1 MISVTTLGPAGTFS
15 DMAAQR
21 FFEMQDI
28 ELHYTNTIKQVFDRM
43 NEGVEFGVVP
53 VENLSE
59 GFVQPTL
66 EALLDAEISII
77 GEIRLAVQFSF
88 VSAVQ
93 SLDQLK
99 TIYVQPVAFGQC
111 SEFISSLENVTVI
124 RTNSNMESL
133 ELQKM
138 DCNSGAI
145 VPHHVFESTQAIT
158 KIESVSDLSHNET
171 RFYILKRG
179 RDQFENECHCVSKC
193 SLLIRDDRD
202 HSGILNSITGA
213 FTRESINITSIIS
226 RPTRETMGKY
236 HFFIDIEGSHRDES
250 VQRAITDIARKFPVT
265 LLGSYCGAE

>member
-15 DMAAQR
+15 DMAARR
-21 FFEMQDI
+21 FFADQEI
-28 ELHYTNTIKQVFDRM
+28 ELQYTNTIRQVFDRM
-43 NEGVEFGVVP
+43 SEGVQFGVVP

-66 EALLDAEISII
+66 EALLDAEVSII
-77 GEIRLAVQFSF
+77 GEIHLAVQFSF
-88 VSAVQ
+88 VSAVA
-93 SLDQLK
+93 SLEQLN
-99 TIYVQPVAFGQC
+99 TLYVQPVAFGQC

-138 DCNSGAI
+138 NTSSGAI
-145 VPHHVFESTQAIT
+145 VPHHIFESTPATT
-158 KIESVSDLSHNET
+158 KIESVSDLLHNET
-171 RFYILKRG
+171 RFYILRKG
-179 RDQFENECHCVSKC
+179 QNQFEKECTCHSKC

-213 FTRESINITSIIS
+213 FTRENINITSIIS

-236 HFFIDIEGSHRDES
+236 HFFIDIEGSYRDES
-250 VQRAITDIARKFPVT
+250 VQRAIEYIGQKFPVT
-265 LLGSYCGAE
+265 LLGSYCGRM